1 MGLQSIYAIVDLAF
15 VARLGEA
22 SVAGLS
28 ISFQVFFI
36 ILALSQIV
44 ATSALAEI
52 SQAYGA
58 GRLAHARGVFTA
70 FTLTGG
76 AIGVVAA
83 VAALVGADLYVGAF
97 TDDPDVF
104 REGVTYFRI
113 NAITFF
119 LQLVLIV
126 LGSGLR
132 GSGDFATPM
141 KLMAASVLTNMVLD
155 PILIFGLGPVPAMG
169 IAGAA
174 WATVI
179 GQGVAVVGYAR
190 ILTRSG
196 DGEAIT
202 WGKPEWSRTFVRRL
216 MTRGLPA
223 GVQFFLISVVLGVI
237 LAAMKPYGPHRA
249 AAAGGGFR
257 VLQQTILP
265 LVAVGSAAAAIAGQC
280 FGAGDLLRVRRAA
293 RLAVGWSAIYG
304 VVVSAGLFYGARYA
318 AYLFAESDA
327 GLDVGA
333 LYFHWSAPT
342 TIAFAISFAPT
353 FVLQALGQA
362 VLPMVAAVLRVIALL
377 GLVWWVVPAL
387 GLGPEWVFGA
397 ATATAF
403 IEGGVGLPLLTW
415 FLGTPARRRIEAR
428 PAA

>member
-1 MGLQSIYAIVDLAF
+1 MGLQSVYAIVDLAF

-22 SVAGLS
+22 SVAGLA

-44 ATSALAEI
+44 ATTALAEI

-58 GRLAHARGVFTA
+58 HRFAFARGVFTS
-70 FTLTGG
+70 FSLTGG

-83 VAALVGADLYVGAF
+83 VAALAGADLYVGAF

-119 LQLVLIV
+119 LQLLLIV

-132 GSGDFATPM
+132 GSGDFITPM
-141 KLMAASVLTNMVLD
+141 KFMTVSVLTNMALD
-155 PILIFGLGPVPAMG
+155 PLLIFGLGPVPALG

-179 GQGVAVVGYAR
+179 GQVVALFGYAR
-190 ILTRSG
+190 VLTRR
-196 DGEAIT
+196 DPGEAIT
-202 WGKPEWSRTFVRRL
+202 WGRPEWSSTFLQRL
-216 MTRGLPA
+216 VTRGLPA
-223 GVQFFLISVVLGVI
+223 GVQFFLISVVLGVV
-237 LAAMKPYGPHRA
+237 LAAMKPYGPNYT

-280 FGAGDLLRVRRAA
+280 FGAGELLRMRRASA
-293 RLAVGWSAIYG
+293 LAVSWSVLYG
-304 VVVSAGLFYGARYA
+304 VVVAAALFFGARYA
-318 AYLFAESDA
+318 AHLFAESDA
-327 GLDVGA
+327 GLEVGA
-333 LYFHWSAPT
+333 TYFRWSAPT
-342 TIAFAISFAPT
+342 TIAFSISFAPT

-362 VLPMVAAVLRVIALL
+362 VLPMVAAVLRVLALL

-403 IEGGVGLPLLTW
+403 VEGGIGLPLLAW
-415 FLGTPARRRIEAR
+415 FLGPPARRRIEAR
-428 PAA
+428 QG